1 MLILPLRT
9 LIYETLSRDKINACI
24 YCILHIARILY
35 IESETS
41 SLTRL
46 SFYVIPLRHIDL
58 YFDENQYEEIIRSM
72 ALNHVYDDLVAQVDL
87 PFEEEQ
93 EPITV
98 PTGDVV
104 NPNSSRR

>member
-1 MLILPLRT
+1 
-9 LIYETLSRDKINACI
+9 
-24 YCILHIARILY
+24 
-35 IESETS
+35 
-41 SLTRL
+41 
-46 SFYVIPLRHIDL
+46 
-58 YFDENQYEEIIRSM
+58 M